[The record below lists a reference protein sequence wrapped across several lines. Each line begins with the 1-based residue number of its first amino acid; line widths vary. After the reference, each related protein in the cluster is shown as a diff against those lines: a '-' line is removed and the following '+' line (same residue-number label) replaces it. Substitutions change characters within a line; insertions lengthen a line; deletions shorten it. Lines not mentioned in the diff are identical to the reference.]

1 MTTEENLNGTEQSSV
16 AGTPEQNPAVD
27 AVTSTS
33 TATTGNE
40 VTDAQNAP
48 NGDAPTNG
56 SGDKPIDHVMNDGP
70 FGKTELEKAT
80 YSFHKQLSKQRSKY
94 EKQIS
99 EMAERLEKLEHPEKY
114 RPKTRADFN
123 GNGEDDAY
131 VNYLVEEKTKALFN
145 AQIAA
150 WQREKEEEDARN
162 SVDDEYRARAEENIK
177 KLYPTPEAEQ
187 NFRETVREAID
198 RGLGELLDQDESLS
212 NYILLSPMGPSIMY
226 KLASSK
232 EAVAKL
238 FEGARNSMDLQF
250 GIRDLER
257 EIIEENKA
265 KAAQP
270 NPAPAAKNQTP
281 QAVKPVKPIGKP
293 GINRS
298 EKKDIFSDEKAMI
311 NYLRS

>member
-40 VTDAQNAP
+40 VTDVQNAP
-48 NGDAPTNG
+48 SGDAPTNG
-56 SGDKPIDHVMNDGP
+56 SGDKPIDHVKNDGP

-150 WQREKEEEDARN
+150 WQKEKEEEDARN
-162 SVDDEYRARAEENIK
+162 SVDAEYRARAEENIK

-187 NFRETVREAID
+187 NFRETVREAMD

-250 GIRDLER
+250 RIRDLER
-257 EIIEENKA
+257 EIIEENRA

-270 NPAPAAKNQTP
+270 NPAPAAQNQTP

-293 GINRS
+293 GISRS

>member
-1 MTTEENLNGTEQSSV
+1 MTTDENLNGTEQSSV

-40 VTDAQNAP
+40 VTDVQNSP
-48 NGDAPTNG
+48 GGDAPTKG
-56 SGDKPIDHVMNDGP
+56 SGDKPIDHVKNDGP
-70 FGKTELEKAT
+70 FGKTDLEKAT
-80 YSFHKQLSKQRSKY
+80 YSFQKQLSKQRSKY
-94 EKQIS
+94 EKQLS
-99 EMAERLEKLEHPEKY
+99 EMAERLQRLENPEKY

-150 WQREKEEEDARN
+150 WQKEKEEEDARN
-162 SVDDEYRARAEENIK
+162 LVDDEYRARAEENIK

-187 NFRETVREAID
+187 NFRNTVREAMD
-198 RGLGELLDQDESLS
+198 RGLGDLLDQDESLS

-238 FEGARNSMDLQF
+238 FEGARSSMDLQF
-250 GIRDLER
+250 RIRDLER
-257 EIIEENKA
+257 EIIEENKS
-265 KAAQP
+265 KSAQP
-270 NPAPAAKNQTP
+270 NTAPSAQNQTQ

-293 GINRS
+293 GISRS

-311 NYLRS
+311 NFLRS

>member
-1 MTTEENLNGTEQSSV
+1 MTTDENLNGTEQSSV

-40 VTDAQNAP
+40 VTDVQNSP
-48 NGDAPTNG
+48 GGDAPTKG
-56 SGDKPIDHVMNDGP
+56 SGDKPIDHVKNDGP
-70 FGKTELEKAT
+70 FGKTDLEKAT
-80 YSFHKQLSKQRSKY
+80 YSFQKQLSKQRSKY
-94 EKQIS
+94 EKQLS
-99 EMAERLEKLEHPEKY
+99 EMAERLQRLENPEKY

-150 WQREKEEEDARN
+150 WQKEKEEEDARN
-162 SVDDEYRARAEENIK
+162 LVDDEYRARAEENIK

-187 NFRETVREAID
+187 NFRNTVREAMD
-198 RGLGELLDQDESLS
+198 RGLGDLLDQDESLS

-238 FEGARNSMDLQF
+238 FEGARSSMDLQF
-250 GIRDLER
+250 RIRDLER
-257 EIIEENKA
+257 EIIEENKS
-265 KAAQP
+265 KSAQP
-270 NPAPAAKNQTP
+270 NTAPSAQNQTQ
-281 QAVKPVKPIGKP
+281 QALKPVKPIGKP
-293 GINRS
+293 GISRS
-298 EKKDIFSDEKAMI
+298 EKKDIFSDDKAMI
-311 NYLRS
+311 NFLRS